1 MKNEHKG
8 KRERMGG
15 GPKGKAVIVGI
26 KDSETN
32 QIHASHL
39 PDNRGNTIKPSITD
53 NMMLDATI

>member
-1 MKNEHKG
+1 
-8 KRERMGG
+8 MGG